1 MKNLST
7 VSDVL
12 SVVDDA
18 IYNATDGQGTSVQ
31 RIRSKSFES
40 HNLKS
45 MLFIAGLPLV
55 IFFSSILLLKNVA
68 SLSTNA
74 VLFGGGFLTLVISV
88 FSLFV
93 QLGKSEKLR
102 NKLDDTMQNKVDI
115 SAEVLDIMYDRLSLL
130 VTIERKY
137 DLTVKELDNI
147 RNRFYKTM
155 ILMRNHED
163 IKFLN
168 PENITKQANG

>member
-1 MKNLST
+1 MENLAT

-12 SVVDDA
+12 YKVDDA
-18 IYNATDGQGTSVQ
+18 IYNATDGQGTSVHA
-31 RIRSKSFES
+31 ICSKSFES

-45 MLFIAGLPLV
+45 MLFIAGLPLFV
-55 IFFSSILLLKNVA
+55 FFSTVLLLKNVA
-68 SLSTNA
+68 SLSTNV
-74 VLFGGGFLTLVISV
+74 VLFGGSFLAVVISV

-93 QLGKSEKLR
+93 HLGKSEKLR
-102 NKLDDTMQNKVDI
+102 NRLDDTMQNKVDI
-115 SAEVLDIMYDRLSLL
+115 STEVLDIMYDRLSLL

-137 DLTVKELDNI
+137 DLTIKELDNI

-168 PENITKQANG
+168 PENITK